1 MSTQSRRVINTPSTQ
16 AMYDA
21 YHFAQATRVGNM
33 IWVSGQVGIDPA
45 MKPGKG
51 GAE

>member
-21 YHFAQATRVGNM
+21 YHFAQATRV
-33 IWVSGQVGIDPA
+33 VRRQPQSR
-45 MKPGKG
+45 
-51 GAE
+51 GAGEVQRF